1 MNFLDFRTCCV
12 LESSVELGEERTE
25 LSNWLELT
33 VKNEWSPD
41 LGGMGLNMNELS
53 FISLLDQT
61 DSIESESLEV
71 SSNISSIVSSV
82 LVEAVKESLS

>member
-12 LESSVELGEERTE
+12 LESSVELGEEMTE

-33 VKNEWSPD
+33 VQNEWSPD
-41 LGGMGLNMNELS
+41 LGDVVLNMNELS

-61 DSIESESLEV
+61 DSIIILCGY
-71 SSNISSIVSSV
+71 
-82 LVEAVKESLS
+82 